1 MIDNF
6 YHIFGP
12 FPSNMASFPLKVRN
26 IDTFYWV
33 ATLGS
38 FRSAAKHLNLTQP
51 AVSARIQIL
60 EQDLGVEVFQ
70 RDVRNA
76 ALTLAGRKLFPY
88 AEKMMALDQQI
99 LDNFSETTRIVLT
112 IRLGAAE
119 TIAFSWLPDF
129 LAYVGKVIPGI
140 AFELT
145 VDTTNNLR
153 NALLARDIDLAL
165 LMGPVSE
172 ASIKNQPIC
181 GYEMIFA
188 ATPAIACKHDLWN
201 INDIAAQR
209 LLTFSRSSRP
219 GKEIQTLLSS
229 SCEGPLNISTSTSIG
244 ALREL
249 VCAGYGI
256 CALPK
261 IIVSEDLKNG
271 TLMELDS
278 DVVLKDIS
286 FTASYVENAPTRSI
300 VETITSHLYDYL
312 EAA

>member
-1 MIDNF
+1 MIDYF
-6 YHIFGP
+6 YHTDYSVP
-12 FPSNMASFPLKVRN
+12 LTWQFPLKVRN

-38 FRSAAKHLNLTQP
+38 FRSASKHLHLTQP

-76 ALTLAGRKLFPY
+76 TLTPAGRKLFPY
-88 AEKMMALDQQI
+88 AEKLMALDQQI
-99 LDNFSETTRIVLT
+99 LDSFSETTRIIQT

-119 TIAFSWLPDF
+119 TIACSWLPDF

-140 AFELT
+140 AFELS

-153 NALLARDIDLAL
+153 NALLARDADLAF

-172 ASIKNQPIC
+172 ASISNQPIC

-188 ATPAIACKHDLWN
+188 ATKAIASEHERWHISDL
-201 INDIAAQR
+201 AAHR

-229 SCEGPLNISTSTSIG
+229 SHEGPLNISTSTSIG

-249 VCAGYGI
+249 TCAGYGI

-261 IIVSEDLKNG
+261 IIVHDELKDG
-271 TLMELDS
+271 RLVELNT
-278 DVVLKDIS
+278 DVVLKDLS
-286 FTASYVENAPTRSI
+286 FTASYVESAPTRSI
-300 VETITSHLYDYL
+300 VETITSHLNDYL